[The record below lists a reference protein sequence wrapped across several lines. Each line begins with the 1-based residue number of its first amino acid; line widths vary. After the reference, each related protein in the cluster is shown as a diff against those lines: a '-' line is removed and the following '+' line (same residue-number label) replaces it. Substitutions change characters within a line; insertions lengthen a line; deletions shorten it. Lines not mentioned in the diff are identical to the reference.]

1 MKNEWIVLAN
11 ASTARLF
18 SRESDRHP
26 LVPLVTLDHAAS
38 QQKTSALADDRMGHG
53 SADSRPGGVAFEPR
67 TSALRKEHAHFARE
81 LAQRLA
87 DGLASGACD
96 RITLYA
102 SAPFLGELKAQLSP
116 AAAKALR
123 AAFAVDLTSFQHG
136 ELERRIAHELHALE
150 HPGRSS

>member
-11 ASTARLF
+11 AAVARF
-18 SRESDRHP
+18 YSRESDRHP
-26 LVPLVTLDHAAS
+26 LVPLVTLEHAAS
-38 QQKTSALADDRMGHG
+38 QRKTSDLADDRMGHG
-53 SADSRPGGVAFEPR
+53 SADRRPGGVAFEPH
-67 TSALRKEHAHFARE
+67 TTALRKEHEHFARE
-81 LAQRLA
+81 VAQRLA

-102 SAPFLGELKAQLSP
+102 SAPFLGELKAQLNP

-123 AAFAVDLTSFQHG
+123 AAFDVDLTSFHHG

-150 HPGRSS
+150 HPGKA